1 MIADVSETDMADAL
15 DYVLPDGLEAHEPPE
30 LRGITRDAV
39 RLLVSSPATGHT
51 HTTFSELPRFLS
63 AGDVVVINTSS
74 TIPAAVPADGGVH
87 LLHLSTS
94 LPGGLWLV
102 ELRLPSG
109 FGTVPATVESPRVV
123 PLAGGESAT
132 LLAPFASPPARGDRG
147 RHRLWFASLSM
158 PDRELLPYL
167 ARWGQPIR
175 YAYAGGAWPLSAY
188 QNVFSTEP
196 GSAELASAGRP
207 FTTDVIGR
215 LVARGVRIAPL
226 VLHTG
231 VSSLELGEAP
241 YPERYAVPLAT
252 AQVVNQT
259 RREGG
264 RVIAIGTTVVRALET
279 VADERGDVHP
289 GSGWTELVV
298 TPQRGVR
305 VVSGLLSGWHPPRAS
320 HLLLLEAV
328 AGRPLLEQ
336 AYRQAVANEYRWHE
350 FGDSHLILGSLRR

>member
-1 MIADVSETDMADAL
+1 VSGAAVLAMPDAL
-15 DYVLPDGLEAHEPPE
+15 DYDLPEGLEAHEPPE
-30 LRGITRDAV
+30 QRGITRDAV
-39 RLLVSSPATGHT
+39 RLLVSTGADGRHQ
-51 HTTFSELPRFLS
+51 HSTFSELPRFLDP
-63 AGDVVVINTSS
+63 GDVVVINTSM
-74 TIPAAVPADGGVH
+74 TVPAAVPADGGAH

-94 LPGGLWLV
+94 MPGGLWLV

-109 FGTVPATVESPRVV
+109 FGTVPSFVEAPRTV

-132 LLAPFASPPARGDRG
+132 LVAPFGGG
-147 RHRLWFASLSM
+147 RRLWFATLSI
-158 PDRELLPYL
+158 PDDRLLGYL
-167 ARWGQPIR
+167 AKWGQPIR

-188 QNVFSTEP
+188 QNVYGVEP

-207 FTTDVIGR
+207 FTPDVLTR

-231 VSSLELGEAP
+231 VSSLELGETP
-241 YPERYAVPLAT
+241 YPERYDVPLAT

-264 RVIAIGTTVVRALET
+264 RVVAIGTTVVRALET

-289 GSGWTELVV
+289 GKGWTDLVV
-298 TPQRGVR
+298 TPERGVR
-305 VVSGLLSGWHPPRAS
+305 VVTGLISGWHPPQAS

-328 AGRPLLEQ
+328 AGRTLLED
-336 AYRQAVANEYRWHE
+336 AYAQAVAERYRWHE
-350 FGDSHLILGSLRR
+350 FGDSHLLLP

>member
-1 MIADVSETDMADAL
+1 MGDAL
-15 DYVLPDGLEAHEPPE
+15 DYDLPDGLEAHEPPE

-39 RLLVSSPATGHT
+39 RLLVSSPASGHT
-51 HTTFSELPRFLS
+51 HTNFSELPRHLD

-87 LLHLSTS
+87 LLHFSTS

-109 FGTVPATVESPRVV
+109 FGTVPALVESPRVV

-132 LLAPFASPPARGDRG
+132 LLAPFASPPARGSCG
-147 RHRLWFASLSM
+147 ASHRLWFATLSF
-158 PDRELLPYL
+158 DDHALLPYL

-175 YAYAGGAWPLSAY
+175 YAYAGGAWPLSSY
-188 QNVFSTEP
+188 QNVYGTEP

-207 FTTDVIGR
+207 FTTEVMAR
-215 LVARGVRIAPL
+215 LVAKGVRIAPL

-241 YPERYAVPLAT
+241 YPERYDVPLAT

-259 RREGG
+259 RHEGG
-264 RVIAIGTTVVRALET
+264 RVVAIGTTVVRALET

-289 GSGWTELVV
+289 GRGWTDLVV
-298 TPQRGVR
+298 TPERGVR
-305 VVSGLLSGWHPPRAS
+305 VVTGLLSGWHPPRAS

-328 AGRPLLEQ
+328 AGRPLLEG
-336 AYRQAVANEYRWHE
+336 AYAEAVREQYRWHE
-350 FGDSHLILGSLRR
+350 FGDSHLILP

>member
-1 MIADVSETDMADAL
+1 MTAVAGAPAVSGEAL
-15 DYVLPDGLEAHEPPE
+15 DYELPEGLEAHEPPE

-39 RLLVSSPATGHT
+39 RLLVSSPASGHT
-51 HTTFSELPRFLS
+51 HTTFSELPRHLR

-102 ELRLPSG
+102 ELRSPSG
-109 FGTVPATVESPRVV
+109 FGTVPALVEAPRAV

-132 LLAPFASPPARGDRG
+132 LIAPFDAGSR
-147 RHRLWFASLSM
+147 RLWFARLSLANG
-158 PDRELLPYL
+158 PLLPYL

-175 YAYAGGAWPLSAY
+175 YSYAGGAWPLSSY
-188 QNVFSTEP
+188 QNVYGTEP
-196 GSAELASAGRP
+196 GSAELPSAGRP
-207 FTTDVIGR
+207 FTTDVLTR
-215 LVARGVRIAPL
+215 LVSRGVRIAPL

-241 YPERYAVPLAT
+241 YPERYDVPLAT
-252 AQVVNQT
+252 AQLVNET

-264 RVIAIGTTVVRALET
+264 RVVAIGTTVVRALET

-289 GSGWTELVV
+289 GRGWTDLLV
-298 TPQRGVR
+298 TPERGVR
-305 VVSGLLSGWHPPRAS
+305 VVTGLLTGWHPPKAS

-328 AGRPLLEQ
+328 AGRPLLEE
-336 AYRQAVANEYRWHE
+336 AYGEAVRHEYRWHE
-350 FGDSHLILGSLRR
+350 FGDSHLLLP

>member
-1 MIADVSETDMADAL
+1 VTATVALGDAL
-15 DYVLPDGLEAHEPPE
+15 DYDLPDGLEAHEPPE
-30 LRGITRDAV
+30 MRGITRDAV
-39 RLLVSSPATGHT
+39 RLLVSSPGGHVHT
-51 HTTFSELPRFLS
+51 HFSDLPRHLR

-109 FGTVPATVESPRVV
+109 FGTVPAIVESPRVV

-132 LLAPFASPPARGDRG
+132 LLAPFDAASR
-147 RHRLWFASLSM
+147 RLWFASLSVGA
-158 PDRELLPYL
+158 DGVLPWL

-175 YAYAGGAWPLSAY
+175 YGYAGGAWPLSAY
-188 QNVFSTEP
+188 QNVYGTSP
-196 GSAELASAGRP
+196 GSAELPSAGRP
-207 FTTDVIGR
+207 FTTEVLAR
-215 LVARGVRIAPL
+215 LVAGGVRVAPL

-241 YPERYAVPLAT
+241 YPERYEG
-252 AQVVNQT
+252 
-259 RREGG
+259 EGG
-264 RVIAIGTTVVRALET
+264 RVVAIGTTVVRALET

-289 GSGWTELVV
+289 GRGWTDLVV
-298 TPQRGVR
+298 TPERGVR
-305 VVSGLLSGWHPPRAS
+305 VVTGLVSGWHPPKAS

-328 AGRPLLEQ
+328 AGRPLLEG
-336 AYRQAVANEYRWHE
+336 AYAEAVREQYRWHE
-350 FGDSHLILGSLRR
+350 FGDSHLLLP

>member
-1 MIADVSETDMADAL
+1 MADAL
-15 DYVLPDGLEAHEPPE
+15 DYDLPDGLEAHEPPE

-39 RLLVSSPATGHT
+39 RLLVSSPTSGHT
-51 HTTFSELPRFLS
+51 HTNFSELPRHLD

-87 LLHLSTS
+87 LLHVSTS

-109 FGTVPATVESPRVV
+109 FGTVPAMVESPRTV
-123 PLAGGESAT
+123 PLAGGASAT
-132 LLAPFASPPARGDRG
+132 LLAPFDQGSR
-147 RHRLWFASLSM
+147 RLWFATLSID
-158 PDRELLPYL
+158 DRSLLPYL

-175 YAYAGGAWPLSAY
+175 YVYAGGAWPLSSY
-188 QNVFSTEP
+188 QNVYGTEP
-196 GSAELASAGRP
+196 GSAELPSAGRP
-207 FTTDVIGR
+207 FTTEVLAR
-215 LVARGVRIAPL
+215 LVAKGVRIAPL
-226 VLHTG
+226 VLHCG

-241 YPERYAVPLAT
+241 YPERYDVPLAT

-264 RVIAIGTTVVRALET
+264 RVVAIGTTVVRALET

-289 GSGWTELVV
+289 GRGWTDLIV
-298 TPQRGVR
+298 TPERGVR
-305 VVSGLLSGWHPPRAS
+305 VVTGLLSGWHPPRAS

-328 AGRPLLEQ
+328 AGRPLLEG
-336 AYRQAVANEYRWHE
+336 AYAEAVREEYRWHE
-350 FGDSHLILGSLRR
+350 FGDSHLLLP

>member
-1 MIADVSETDMADAL
+1 MTIAMADAL
-15 DYVLPDGLEAHEPPE
+15 DYDLPEGLEAHEPPE

-39 RLLVSSPATGHT
+39 RLLVSSPTSGHT
-51 HTTFSELPRFLS
+51 HTTFSELPRHLR

-109 FGTVPATVESPRVV
+109 FGTVPAVVESPRAV
-123 PLAGGESAT
+123 PLAGGETAT
-132 LLAPFASPPARGDRG
+132 LLAPFAAGSR
-147 RHRLWFASLSM
+147 RLWFARLSLA
-158 PDRELLPYL
+158 EGTLLPYL

-188 QNVFSTEP
+188 QNVYGTEP
-196 GSAELASAGRP
+196 GSAELPSAGRP
-207 FTTDVIGR
+207 FTTDVLTR
-215 LVARGVRIAPL
+215 LVSRGVRIAPL

-241 YPERYAVPLAT
+241 YPERYDVPLAT
-252 AQVVNQT
+252 AQLVNQT

-264 RVIAIGTTVVRALET
+264 RVVAIGTTVVRALET

-289 GSGWTELVV
+289 GRGWTDLVV
-298 TPQRGVR
+298 TPERGVR
-305 VVSGLLSGWHPPRAS
+305 VVTGLLSGWHPPKAS

-328 AGRPLLEQ
+328 AGRPLLEE
-336 AYRQAVANEYRWHE
+336 AYGEAVRHEYRWHE
-350 FGDSHLILGSLRR
+350 FGDSHLLLP

>member
-1 MIADVSETDMADAL
+1 MDGAL
-15 DYVLPDGLEAHEPPE
+15 DYDLPEGLEAHEPPE

-39 RLLVSSPATGHT
+39 RLLVSSPASGHT
-51 HTTFSELPRFLS
+51 HTTFSELPRHLR

-109 FGTVPATVESPRVV
+109 FGTVPAVVESPRVV
-123 PLAGGESAT
+123 PLAGGEAAS
-132 LLAPFASPPARGDRG
+132 LLAPFDAASR
-147 RHRLWFASLSM
+147 RLWFARLSL
-158 PDRELLPYL
+158 DDGALLPYL
-167 ARWGQPIR
+167 ARWGQPVR

-188 QNVFSTEP
+188 QNVYGTEP
-196 GSAELASAGRP
+196 GSAELPSAGRP
-207 FTTDVIGR
+207 FTTDVLTR
-215 LVARGVRIAPL
+215 LVSRGVRIAPL

-241 YPERYAVPLAT
+241 YPERYDVPLAT
-252 AQVVNQT
+252 AQLVNQT
-259 RREGG
+259 RRDGG
-264 RVIAIGTTVVRALET
+264 RVVAIGTTVVRALES

-289 GSGWTELVV
+289 GRGWTDLVV
-298 TPQRGVR
+298 TPERGVR
-305 VVSGLLSGWHPPRAS
+305 VVTGLLTGWHPPKAS

-328 AGRPLLEQ
+328 AGRPLLEE
-336 AYRQAVANEYRWHE
+336 AYGEAVRHEYRWHE
-350 FGDSHLILGSLRR
+350 FGDSHLLLP

>member
-1 MIADVSETDMADAL
+1 MTPVAALGDAL
-15 DYVLPDGLEAHEPPE
+15 DYHLPEGLEAHEPPE

-39 RLLVSSPATGHT
+39 RLLVSSPTNGHL
-51 HTTFSELPRFLS
+51 HTTFSELPRHLR

-74 TIPAAVPADGGVH
+74 TIPAAVPADGGLH

-102 ELRLPSG
+102 ELRLPSR
-109 FGTVPATVESPRVV
+109 FGTVPAVVESPRVV
-123 PLAGGESAT
+123 PLAGGESAA
-132 LLAPFASPPARGDRG
+132 LLAPFDGSSR
-147 RHRLWFASLSM
+147 RLWFASLSVA
-158 PDRELLPYL
+158 DDALLPYL

-188 QNVFSTEP
+188 QNVYGTEP

-207 FTTDVIGR
+207 FTTDVLTR

-231 VSSLELGEAP
+231 VSSLEPGEAP
-241 YPERYAVPLAT
+241 YPERYAVPLST
-252 AQVVNQT
+252 AQLVNQT

-264 RVIAIGTTVVRALET
+264 RVVAIGTTVVRALET

-289 GSGWTELVV
+289 GRGWTDLVV
-298 TPQRGVR
+298 TPERGVR
-305 VVSGLLSGWHPPRAS
+305 VVTGLLSGWHPPKAS

-328 AGRPLLEQ
+328 AGRPLLEE
-336 AYRQAVANEYRWHE
+336 AYDEAVRHEYRWHE
-350 FGDSHLILGSLRR
+350 FGDSHLLLP

>member
-1 MIADVSETDMADAL
+1 MTALLGDAL
-15 DYVLPDGLEAHEPPE
+15 DYELPEGLEAHEPPE

-39 RLLVSSPATGHT
+39 RLLVSSPSAERTHT
-51 HTTFSELPRFLS
+51 HTHFSELPRHLR

-87 LLHLSTS
+87 RLHLSTS

-109 FGTVPATVESPRVV
+109 FGTVPAVVESARVV

-132 LLAPFASPPARGDRG
+132 LLAPFDAHSR
-147 RHRLWFASLSM
+147 RLWFARLSL
-158 PDRELLPYL
+158 DEGALLPYL
-167 ARWGQPIR
+167 ARWGEPIR

-188 QNVFSTEP
+188 QNVYGTEP
-196 GSAELASAGRP
+196 GSAELPSAGRP
-207 FTTDVIGR
+207 FTTDVLTR
-215 LVARGVRIAPL
+215 LVSRGVRVAPL

-241 YPERYAVPLAT
+241 YPERYDVPLAT

-264 RVIAIGTTVVRALET
+264 RVVAIGTTVVRALES

-289 GSGWTELVV
+289 GRGWTDLVV
-298 TPQRGVR
+298 TPERGVR

-328 AGRPLLEQ
+328 AGRPLLEE
-336 AYRQAVANEYRWHE
+336 AYGEAVRHEYRWHE
-350 FGDSHLILGSLRR
+350 FGDSHLLLP